1 MEKHMG
7 VFDWFRRAS
16 KEASRPPEASTEQA
30 QSDTPAAGATAGRAD
45 ETAPKDGEAEASP
58 GDGIGIPKQ
67 QSKQEADAA
76 REAVHHPEQ
85 ETAPD
90 AAQKTVRKPSG
101 GADSETGESA
111 RR

>member
-1 MEKHMG
+1 MG

-30 QSDTPAAGATAGRAD
+30 QADTPAAGATADQAGG
-45 ETAPKDGEAEASP
+45 TARGHGEAEAPP

-76 REAVHHPEQ
+76 REGVQ

-111 RR
+111 RT